1 MPTIVD
7 NVKMVQAALRIKLK
21 EIGREADEVT
31 VIAVTKTHPV
41 QAIDE
46 VLRAGITHF
55 AENKVQEARSKL
67 PFISQSYEGFH
78 FIGRLQT
85 NKINALLELN
95 PILIHSVDSLYLAE
109 NINKRCE
116 AIGRVQDI
124 LVQVNTTH
132 EESKSGS
139 TPMEAI
145 ELVQEIS
152 TLPFLK
158 VRGLMT
164 IGMMSADPEQTRP
177 HFRLLKRLF
186 DELKEAHNPSF
197 EMRWLSMGMSADYL
211 TALEEGA
218 NMLRLGSVFFGSRN
232 YGGRKK

>member
-1 MPTIVD
+1 MPTLVD
-7 NVKMVQAALRIKLK
+7 NVKAVQAALTHKLK

-31 VIAVTKTHPV
+31 VIAVTKTHSV
-41 QAIDE
+41 ETIDAILE
-46 VLRAGITHF
+46 AGLTHF
-55 AENKVQEARSKL
+55 AENKVQEARRKL
-67 PFISQSYEGFH
+67 PFISQKYDGFH
-78 FIGRLQT
+78 YIGRLQT

-124 LVQVNTTH
+124 LVQVNTTD

-139 TPMEAI
+139 TPTEAV
-145 ELVQEIS
+145 ELVHKIS
-152 TLPFLK
+152 TLPFLR

-164 IGMMSADPEQTRP
+164 IGMMSADPELTRP

-186 DELKEAHNPSF
+186 DELRDTQGMAY
-197 EMRWLSMGMSADYL
+197 EMRWLSMGMSGDYL

-218 NMLRLGSVFFGSRN
+218 NMLRLGSVFFGPRN
-232 YGGRKK
+232 YGGTK